1 MSEITD
7 QDMGDLAT
15 KAQAASDMMNS
26 AVFNEAF
33 QLMNQNIVNQI
44 IQSPAEAVEERER
57 LYSMYKSG
65 QLFVQQFL
73 SIINDL
79 NLRQQ
84 QEGA

>member
-57 LYSMYKSG
+57 LYAMYKSG

>member
-1 MSEITD
+1 MSEVID
-7 QDMGDLAT
+7 PDMGDLAT
-15 KAQAASDMMNS
+15 KAQAASNMMNS

-33 QLMNQNIVNQI
+33 QLMNQNIVDQI
-44 IQSPAEAVEERER
+44 IQTPPEASQERER